1 MSRRPFVSIF
11 AVLIAWG
18 TLLLDG
24 TMAMAKVTDED
35 LRRIKLPPGFSIS
48 VVSDEVPGARQM
60 ALSPAGTLFVGT
72 RTGGKVFALKSGARL
87 PIIVASDLD
96 SPNGVA
102 IKNGDLYVAEISR
115 ILKFPSIEAHLV
127 KAVKPQTVFR
137 ADYPKDE
144 HHGWKSIA
152 FGPDGWLYVPV
163 GAPCNRCVED
173 NEIYASINRL
183 SPDGKKR
190 EIVARGVRNT
200 VGFDW
205 QPSTRELWFTDNG
218 ADHLGDDV
226 PGDEL
231 NRAAKTGLHFGFPY
245 CHQGDFKDPQF
256 GRERSCGPEGEFQAP
271 VQKLG
276 PHVAA
281 LGMKF
286 YGGKS
291 FPEKYRGGVFIAEHG
306 SWNRSKKVGYRVM
319 FVPVSGKD
327 AKGYEVFAEGWL
339 QGEKPWGRP
348 VDILT
353 HPDGSILVSDDFA
366 GAIYRISYRG
376 AASAKEASSR
386 SP

>member
-1 MSRRPFVSIF
+1 MPRTPIVFITS
-11 AVLIAWG
+11 VLIAWVAS
-18 TLLLDG
+18 LLTG
-24 TMAMAKVTDED
+24 SIAMAKVTAEE
-35 LRRIKLPPGFSIS
+35 LRQIKLPPGFSIS

-60 ALSPAGTLFVGT
+60 VMSPAGTLFVGT
-72 RTGGKVFALKSGARL
+72 RAGGKVFALKSGDRQ
-87 PIIVASDLD
+87 PITVASDLD

-115 ILKFPSIEAHLV
+115 ILKFPSIEAHLA

-137 ADYPKDE
+137 ASYPKDE
-144 HHGWKSIA
+144 HHGWKNIA

-173 NEIYASINRL
+173 DEIYASITRL

-205 QPSTRELWFTDNG
+205 QPSTKELWFTDNG
-218 ADHLGDDV
+218 ADNLGDEV

-231 NRAAKTGLHFGFPY
+231 NRAAKAGLHFGFPY

-256 GRERSCGPEGEFQAP
+256 GRERSCGPGGEFQSPA
-271 VQKLG
+271 QKLG

-286 YGGKS
+286 YAGKS

-306 SWNRSKKVGYRVM
+306 SWNRSKKIGYRVT
-319 FVPVSGKD
+319 FVPVSGRD

-353 HPDGSILVSDDFA
+353 LQDGSILVSDDFA
-366 GAIYRISYRG
+366 GAIYRISYRE
-376 AASAKEASSR
+376 AAREKKDSARA
-386 SP
+386 P